1 MVTHTRNVRNDRTN
15 KQKEYTMEI
24 KDILETYVSAVTEAA
39 EAEAI
44 ARSFADF

>member
-1 MVTHTRNVRNDRTN
+1 MD
-15 KQKEYTMEI
+15 I
-24 KDILETYVSAVTEAA
+24 KDFIDTYVSAVTEAA